1 MVLPLPLPL
10 SLCRSYYQTYH
21 NAFRLRSGCGPS
33 FLSPFPVGLSLP
45 CLAYLRTR
53 SCDPRSLHAPFGFFG
68 ALMTTVTR
76 RDESITM
83 CGCVGVITVYMLRI
97 RCALNNRVV
106 CCVKS
111 VTFALE
117 ILCCLSK
124 FFKNYWISPWRS
136 SGRNNDFVCALALF
150 NQKAFKSSNVGPKFS
165 APMIYPSFLG
175 SLVS

>member
-1 MVLPLPLPL
+1 M
-10 SLCRSYYQTYH
+10 
-21 NAFRLRSGCGPS
+21 
-33 FLSPFPVGLSLP
+33 
-45 CLAYLRTR
+45 
-53 SCDPRSLHAPFGFFG
+53 
-68 ALMTTVTR
+68 
-76 RDESITM
+76 
-83 CGCVGVITVYMLRI
+83 YMLRI

-165 APMIYPSFLG
+165 LKGGANDLPFILRILGFMTTVHIMDRTMHTIYKLAPLWPPFACFGEDMTLFSFSVTSFPTWG
-175 SLVS
+175 RSACHDNATVEIV